1 MLFKIRFYQSK
12 FYYLAF
18 LFLAFLTLTLPSV
31 DAKAE
36 TETVNSVNLISE
48 ARLKVEMEKPEET
61 WQNRE
66 VIKEEDS
73 KINSKNDSDLAQM
86 LILVNQAR
94 QKNGAGILELNQ
106 KLVNSSD
113 YFANYLANSD
123 FDGNNFD
130 HTEKTGSKAGRN
142 PHERCKDFGYNLTC
156 GENLAAGQTSPKQAF
171 DELMTSQTHR
181 KNILNPKYC
190 QIGLGKAL
198 NPESFYK
205 VYWTQNFGRNCED

>member
-18 LFLAFLTLTLPSV
+18 LFLVFLTLTSV

-66 VIKEEDS
+66 FIKEENS
-73 KINSKNDSDLAQM
+73 NINLKNDSDLAQM

-113 YFANYLANSD
+113 YFANYLASSD
-123 FDGNNFD
+123 FEGNNFD

-156 GENLAAGQTSPKQAF
+156 GEDLAAGQTSPKQAF
-171 DELMTSQTHR
+171 DELMTSQLHR

-190 QIGLGKAL
+190 QIGLGKAV
-198 NPESFYK
+198 NQNSFYK
-205 VYWTQNFGRNCED
+205 IYWTQNFGRNCED